1 MVGVHESTG
10 GKAIENSPPPF
21 LCKTYDMVDDP
32 STDAVVSW
40 SKSNQSF
47 VVWNVPRL
55 TKDILP
61 KYFKHNNFSS
71 FVRQLNTY
79 GFRKID
85 TDHWEFAN
93 EGFLRG
99 DKHLLKTISRIEE
112 VDALKR
118 DKDFLMQELRES
130 RQHQQATDHM
140 LQSVGQ
146 RVHLM
151 EQRRM
156 EMMLCLA
163 KAIQSP
169 FFIAQFVNQQSD
181 NNRCILGVDKKRRL
195 PTQEEENF
203 VCPVKDCQVPASSFY
218 CWSLNGAMLE
228 AQLVKKTSP

>member
-1 MVGVHESTG
+1 M
-10 GKAIENSPPPF
+10 GK
-21 LCKTYDMVDDP
+21 
-32 STDAVVSW
+32 
-40 SKSNQSF
+40 Q
-47 VVWNVPRL
+47 
-55 TKDILP
+55 
-61 KYFKHNNFSS
+61 
-71 FVRQLNTY
+71 

-99 DKHLLKTISRIEE
+99 DKHLLKTISRRKPSHSQVHQQPQQVQRATVEPCIEVGMLGLVEE

-118 DKDFLMQELRES
+118 DKDFLMQELGES

-169 FFIAQFVNQQSD
+169 FFLAQFVHQQGD

-203 VCPVKDCQVPASSFY
+203 VCKPVKDCQVPAST
-218 CWSLNGAMLE
+218 E
-228 AQLVKKTSP
+228 